1 MSYETILY
9 SKQDGICHIQLNRPD
24 VLNALSP
31 QLVIELEHAFKEA
44 AKDDD
49 IGVVIL
55 SGAGRAFSAGV
66 DLKQM
71 NESIQGGKFSQ
82 DEILQ
87 SGLRM
92 LENIQTM
99 PKVCI
104 AMVHGFCYTGALEL
118 ALAFDLMYV
127 ADDTKLGDTHAKWG
141 ILPKWGMSQRLPQKV
156 GIMKAREMSFT
167 SQTISGK
174 EAEQYGMAN
183 KSVPASE
190 LHDYVFN
197 IAKTILGNS
206 RQAVAAF
213 KHLYH
218 EGSHTTLKEGLKI
231 ESAFNTDITDRT
243 EFLREFLKNK

>member
-1 MSYETILY
+1 MAYQHLIYNLKENIA
-9 SKQDGICHIQLNRPD
+9 HIQLNRPD

-31 QLVIELEHAFKEA
+31 ALVLELKHAFEVA
-44 AKDDD
+44 AEDDKVSV
-49 IGVVIL
+49 IIL

-66 DLKQM
+66 DLKEM

-82 DEILQ
+82 DEILKA
-87 SGLRM
+87 GLE
-92 LENIQTM
+92 LINNIQTM

-104 AMVHGFCYTGALEL
+104 AMVHGFCFTGALEL

-127 ADDTKLGDTHAKWG
+127 ADDTKLGDTHTKWG

-167 SQTISGK
+167 AKAITGK

-183 KSVPASE
+183 KSLPAE
-190 LHDYVFN
+190 NLNDYVFD
-197 IAKTILGNS
+197 IAKAIAGNS
-206 RQAVAAF
+206 LQAVAAF

-218 EGSHTTLKEGLKI
+218 QGSHTTLQEGLKT
-231 ESAFNTDITDRT
+231 EAAFEKDITDRT
-243 EFLREFLKNK
+243 EYLRAFMKNK

>member
-1 MSYETILY
+1 MDYETILY
-9 SKQDGICHIQLNRPD
+9 NVEEGICHIQLNRPD

-31 QLVIELEHAFKEA
+31 QLIVELKTAFDTAANDTNVGVI
-44 AKDDD
+44 
-49 IGVVIL
+49 IL

-82 DEILQ
+82 DEILKT
-87 SGLRM
+87 GLVM
-92 LENIQTM
+92 IENIQTM

-104 AMVHGFCYTGALEL
+104 AMVHGFCFTGALEL

-167 SQTISGK
+167 CKTISGR
-174 EAEQYGMAN
+174 EAEQFGMAN
-183 KSVPASE
+183 KSVPANDLKE
-190 LHDYVFN
+190 YTFN
-197 IAKTILGNS
+197 IAKSILGNS
-206 RQAVAAF
+206 AQAVAAF

-218 EGSHTTLKEGLKI
+218 EGSHTTLKEGMKI

-243 EFLREFLKNK
+243 EFLREFMKNK

>member
-1 MSYETILY
+1 MTFENLLY
-9 SKQDGICHIQLNRPD
+9 SIKDGICHIQLNRPE

-31 QLVIELEHAFKEA
+31 KLVVELKHAFDIA
-44 AKDDD
+44 SKDASAG
-49 IGVVIL
+49 IIIL

-82 DEILQ
+82 DEILKT
-87 SGLRM
+87 GLEM
-92 LENIQTM
+92 IENIQTM

-118 ALAFDLMYV
+118 ALAFNLMYV

-167 SQTISGK
+167 CKTISGK
-174 EAEQYGMAN
+174 EAELYGMAN
-183 KSVPASE
+183 KSVPADE
-190 LHDYVFN
+190 LENYTFN
-197 IAKTILGNS
+197 VAKSILGNS
-206 RQAVAAF
+206 AQAVAAF

-218 EGSHTTLKEGLKI
+218 EGSHTTLKEGMKI
-231 ESAFNTDITDRT
+231 ESAFNTDRT
-243 EFLREFLKNK
+243 EFLRAFLKNK

>member
-1 MSYETILY
+1 MIYTDILY
-9 SKQDGICHIQLNRPD
+9 HKRESICRITLNRPK

-31 QLVIELEHAFKEA
+31 NLVIEMKHAFEQA
-44 AKDDD
+44 ANDEE

-55 SGAGRAFSAGV
+55 SGEGRAFSAGV

-71 NESIQGGKFSQ
+71 NESIKGGKFSQ
-82 DEILQ
+82 DDILNT
-87 SGLRM
+87 GLEM
-92 LENIQTM
+92 IENIRTM
-99 PKVCI
+99 SKVCI

-127 ADDTKLGDTHAKWG
+127 SDDCKLGDTHAKWG

-167 SQTISGK
+167 AKTITGR
-174 EAEQYGMAN
+174 EAEEYGMAN
-183 KSVPASE
+183 KAVPAGKLNE
-190 LHDYVFN
+190 YVEG
-197 IAKTILGNS
+197 IANDILKNS
-206 RQAVAAF
+206 RQTIAAF

-231 ESAFNTDITDRT
+231 ESKFDTEITDRI
-243 EFLREFLKNK
+243 EFLRAFMQNK

>member
-1 MSYETILY
+1 MAYQYLIY
-9 SKQDGICHIQLNRPD
+9 SLKENIAHIQLNRLD

-31 QLVIELEHAFKEA
+31 ALVIELKQAIETA
-44 AKDDD
+44 AEDDKVSV
-49 IGVVIL
+49 IIL

-66 DLKQM
+66 DLKEM

-82 DEILQ
+82 DEILKA
-87 SGLRM
+87 GIDLI
-92 LENIQTM
+92 ENIQTM

-104 AMVHGFCYTGALEL
+104 AMVHGFCFTGALEL

-127 ADDTKLGDTHAKWG
+127 ADDVKLGDTHAKWG

-167 SQTISGK
+167 SKTISGK

-183 KSVPASE
+183 KSLPANE
-190 LHDYVFN
+190 LEKYVFD
-197 IAKTILGNS
+197 IATTIAGNS
-206 RQAVAAF
+206 LQAVAAF

-218 EGSHTTLKEGLKI
+218 EGSHTTLQEGLKI
-231 ESAFNTDITDRT
+231 EAAFEKDITDRT
-243 EFLREFLKNK
+243 EFLRQFMKNK